1 MQHYPTLSKCWS
13 QLDIINSGSICGISN
28 GSLLYASGFQA
39 MNGPVGHMKDKL
51 AQWVLHVIVFI
62 LYRPTQKIKTYTLI
76 RSLCLQ
82 AERSS
87 CDVLSIPVPIRR
99 GGSESN
105 LDVVDGVG
113 HDGVGLDF
121 TKGALGIDSL
131 QQKILKVRRKTSH
144 TCFSVCL

>member
-1 MQHYPTLSKCWS
+1 M
-13 QLDIINSGSICGISN
+13 
-28 GSLLYASGFQA
+28 
-39 MNGPVGHMKDKL
+39 
-51 AQWVLHVIVFI
+51 FI
-62 LYRPTQKIKTYTLI
+62 LYRPTQKIKIYTLI

-82 AERSS
+82 AERSG

-121 TKGALGIDSL
+121 TKGPLGIDSL
-131 QQKILKVRRKTSH
+131 QQKILKVRRKTLH